1 MAFRVI
7 VAGGGTGG
15 HFFPGLAVAQAVM
28 KKRPDAEVL
37 FVGGKKGIEARLA
50 PHYGFSFTAL
60 PVAGF
65 AGLSAARRL
74 KAVALVPVAFAMSL
88 TVLLKFKP
96 HAVAGVG
103 GYASFPL
110 CLAAAAGGVPVV
122 LLEQNVF
129 PGITNRLLSRAASL
143 VCVAFPQSVRFF
155 RGKARLLGNP
165 VRAALA
171 SVGPEGPPAEPF
183 RLLVFGGSR
192 GARPV
197 NNAVIGALPALEAFP
212 GGIEIV
218 HQTGAD
224 DLQKVRDA
232 YEKTGLPARVE
243 PFLYDM
249 EKEYA
254 WCHAVLCRAGAT
266 TMAELAAAARPALIV
281 PFPQAAAG
289 HQLANARGLEELGGA
304 LCIEQEALTT
314 QALTAALEQLADPAK
329 RAAMARA
336 LKKVARPDAA
346 DRIADVLL
354 IAGEAA

>member
-1 MAFRVI
+1 MTFRLI

-15 HFFPGLAVAQAVM
+15 HFFPGLAVAQAVIR
-28 KKRPDAEVL
+28 KSPGAEVM
-37 FVGGKKGIEARLA
+37 FVGGQKGIEARLA
-50 PHYGFSFTAL
+50 PHYGFPFRAL

-74 KAVALVPVAFAMSL
+74 KALALVPVAFALSL
-88 TVLLKFKP
+88 AVLLKFKP
-96 HAVAGVG
+96 HAVTGVG
-103 GYASFPL
+103 GYASFPM
-110 CLAAAAGGVPVV
+110 CLAAAAAGVPVI

-129 PGITNRLLSRAASL
+129 PGISNRLLSRAASL

-155 RGKARLLGNP
+155 RGKGRLTGNP

-171 SVGPEGPPAEPF
+171 TVGPEQPPAEPF
-183 RLLVFGGSR
+183 RLLIFGGSR

-197 NNAVIGALPALEAFP
+197 NSAVIGALDALKAFP

-232 YEKTGLPARVE
+232 YETAGLEARIE
-243 PFLYDM
+243 PFLYEM
-249 EKEYA
+249 ETEYA

-266 TMAELAAAARPALIV
+266 TLAELAAAGRPALIV

-304 LCIEQEALTT
+304 ICIEQDVLTT
-314 QALTAALEQLADPAK
+314 DALTAALETLADPSK
-329 RAAMARA
+329 RRAMARA
-336 LKKVARPDAA
+336 LKAIARPDAA

-354 IAGEAA
+354 IAGGAA

>member
-1 MAFRVI
+1 MAFRLI

-15 HFFPGLAVAQAVM
+15 HFFPGLAVAQAVA
-28 KKRPDAEVL
+28 RRQTDAEVL

-50 PHYGFSFTAL
+50 PHYGYPFTAL
-60 PVAGF
+60 PVSGF
-65 AGLSAARRL
+65 AGLGLARRL

-88 TVLLKFKP
+88 AVLLRFKP

-110 CLAAAAGGVPVV
+110 CLAAAAGGVPVI

-129 PGITNRLLSRAASL
+129 PGISNRLLSRAASL

-155 RGKARLLGNP
+155 RGKARLMGNP
-165 VRAALA
+165 VRAALE
-171 SVGPEGPPAEPF
+171 SVGPERPPSTPF

-197 NNAVIGALPALEAFP
+197 NDAVIKALPALKAFP

-218 HQTGAD
+218 HQTGAED
-224 DLQKVRDA
+224 HMKVSRA
-232 YEKTGLPARVE
+232 YEAVGLQARVE
-243 PFLYDM
+243 PFLYEM

-254 WCHAVLCRAGAT
+254 WCHAVLSRAGAT
-266 TMAELAAAARPALIV
+266 TLAELAAAGRPALIV

-304 LCIEQEALTT
+304 LCIEQEVLTT
-314 QALTAALEQLADPAK
+314 EALMAALEKLADPER

-336 LKKVARPDAA
+336 LRKLARPDAA
-346 DRIADVLL
+346 DRIAGALL
-354 IAGEAA
+354 IAGGAA